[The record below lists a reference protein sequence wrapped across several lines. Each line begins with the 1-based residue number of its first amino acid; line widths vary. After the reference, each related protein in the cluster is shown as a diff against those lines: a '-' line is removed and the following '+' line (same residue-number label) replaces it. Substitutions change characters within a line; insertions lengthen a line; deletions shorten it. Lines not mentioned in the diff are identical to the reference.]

1 FGTNVSFDGIR
12 TALTQLQA
20 AYRERGYV
28 TVSVA
33 LPRQKLTNATVQ
45 VQVTEGRLAAINVT
59 GNRYYSSNNVMRAL
73 PSLHTNLL
81 LNSHVLQDELDA
93 ANASRDRQIYPVI
106 GPGPD
111 PGTSELT
118 LKVKDQLPLHA
129 RLELNN
135 SGTPGTPDL
144 RVNFNAQYDNL
155 WDLDHQ
161 VGLQYGFSPDD
172 FKNSDP
178 YYATPFDDPLIANYS
193 AYYRLPL
200 GGYNSVE
207 QQVEASPGN
216 FGYNEATHQFN
227 LPPPTGRPELTVY
240 ATRSTTDTGVQLGP
254 PSIISVTN
262 TLGLGHR
269 TAGENVT
276 LNQGLGFKFS
286 LPLPTLDKLAS
297 TLTFGA
303 DIKHYRAESANA
315 DIFYELISTTNG
327 GTSGIKF
334 GHVLYT
340 QQQPVRLTAVD
351 YLPVNFGLNGSLPD
365 TLGTTFFNSQANI
378 NLRGVYPDDAD
389 DNFAHASYSTNA
401 RASYVTLQT

>member
-207 QQVEASPGN
+207 QQVGDHPGS

-240 ATRSTTDTGVQLGP
+240 ASRSTTDTGVQRGP
-254 PSIISVTN
+254 VNNAFPIPGAFTNNGVVYTPISYKTN
-262 TLGLGHR
+262 S
-269 TAGENVT
+269 AGENIT
-276 LNQGLGFKFS
+276 LNEGLGM
-286 LPLPTLDKLAS
+286 KL
-297 TLTFGA
+297 T
-303 DIKHYRAESANA
+303 
-315 DIFYELISTTNG
+315 
-327 GTSGIKF
+327 
-334 GHVLYT
+334 
-340 QQQPVRLTAVD
+340 
-351 YLPVNFGLNGSLPD
+351 LPVQFKK
-365 TLGTTFFNSQANI
+365 
-378 NLRGVYPDDAD
+378 
-389 DNFAHASYSTNA
+389 FA
-401 RASYVTLQT
+401 